1 MTIYSNTNPPSGF
14 YVYAYIRSKDS
25 SVAKA
30 GTPYYI
36 GKGSGNRAFY
46 YGRKAKP
53 KDSKYIVIIEQNL
66 SETGAFAL
74 ERRMI
79 RWYGRIDKSTGILRN
94 LTDGGEGGSGI
105 IKSEASIQKT
115 REKLLGQKRTH
126 QQRKNNSAAQKAS
139 PNVRSKHQ
147 SGKNNHM
154 YGRTGEK
161 HHRYNIRHSVATRQL
176 ISAKH
181 HDVSGENNP
190 RAKSI
195 KLHTPAGET
204 ILCHGTLKATCKE
217 LGISYATVFKT
228 LKTGNPVVRG
238 RTKGYLAVYCE

>member
-1 MTIYSNTNPPSGF
+1 MTIY
-14 YVYAYIRSKDS
+14 YVYAYLRKSDN
-25 SVAKA
+25 
-30 GTPYYI
+30 TPYYI
-36 GKGSGNRAFY
+36 GKGKDNRAY
-46 YGRKAKP
+46 DPNHTVVVPTDR
-53 KDSKYIVIIEQNL
+53 SKIVFLERNL
-66 SETGAFAL
+66 TELGAFAI
-74 ERRMI
+74 ERRYI
-79 RWYGRIDKSTGILRN
+79 RWYGRKDLGTGILRN
-94 LTDGGEGGSGI
+94 RTDGGEGASGMKFSPAHRQRI
-105 IKSEASIQKT
+105 GAAHA
-115 REKLLGQKRTH
+115 GKRHTDE
-126 QQRKNNSAAQKAS
+126 RRRNNSIAQSTS
-139 PNVRSKHQ
+139 PKNYRRHGQ
-147 SGKNNHM
+147 FGTNNHM

-161 HHRYNIRHSVATRQL
+161 HHRYNIRHSEETRQL

>member
-1 MTIYSNTNPPSGF
+1 MNIY
-14 YVYAYIRSKDS
+14 YIYAYLRKSNN
-25 SVAKA
+25 
-30 GTPYYI
+30 TPYYI
-36 GKGSGNRAFY
+36 GKGKGNRAY
-46 YGRKAKP
+46 DKHLGISVPADR
-53 KDSKYIVIIEQNL
+53 SKIVIMERNL
-66 SETGAFAL
+66 TELGAFAL
-74 ERRMI
+74 ERRYI
-79 RWYGRIDKSTGILRN
+79 KWYGRKDLGTGILLNR
-94 LTDGGEGGSGI
+94 TDGGEGTAGF
-105 IKSEASIQKT
+105 KPNLT
-115 REKLLGQKRTH
+115 
-126 QQRKNNSAAQKAS
+126 QRQNNSAAQKAS

-161 HHRYNIRHSVATRQL
+161 HHRYNIRHSEETRQL